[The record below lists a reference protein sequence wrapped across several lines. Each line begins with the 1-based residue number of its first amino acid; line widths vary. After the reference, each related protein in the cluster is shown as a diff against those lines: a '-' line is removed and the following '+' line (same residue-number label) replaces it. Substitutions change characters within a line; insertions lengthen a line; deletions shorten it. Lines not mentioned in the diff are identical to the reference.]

1 MRVMSYSRSNSMP
14 GGGTREISDSRFS
27 NLNPS
32 SRIEFASGP
41 GGHHRYSLSDPVGL
55 DSQQVEAATLISG
68 FASANPRNYPGFS
81 PTLPPSSMREDTN
94 SLVAAGQLLAS
105 HSPRDTFSNRP
116 LAPAGF
122 SYHPAPS
129 TLPPPP
135 QYRYDGAAQELVL
148 RRPSL
153 EEDMSM
159 DERGNS
165 SSGSQE
171 TALGLMQLHHLPQLP
186 PIVPAKPTQR
196 PNKLTPS
203 AKAKGK
209 GKARK
214 SHDDDQDELE
224 SDFEGKKPAKPKVR
238 KPATEKKK
246 TSRACGACQKAHLT
260 CDDARPCARCVK
272 KGCPDQC
279 QDGARKKAKYLQE
292 IPDELLER
300 RPSNPPPP
308 PLPVAPAIRQ
318 ADAALPPPTVHPPP
332 VENSTQSFSF
342 DTMPF
347 YDSNA
352 FANEFGSEA
361 ANLEYAILSS
371 MLNGNGFAV
380 NGNDQYGGGGPT
392 GFSNTENGNAI
403 MMHSPGGRNLIDT
416 NGRTE
421 GAVQDPTLG
430 AAGAIA
436 STSRGGYT
444 NSIFDRAALRSP
456 PPTAYGQVLSP
467 PRLQDAASAD
477 LFQAVSAGLK
487 ASSTP
492 FAPQNG
498 PTLDSPAIAP
508 PEVPAA
514 YPGRTAQSVKPLTSE
529 EAYRTV
535 TKPYPY
541 AQSYHY
547 LVQHL
552 KERFE
557 KNDILRIIRALAT
570 FRPSLIAL
578 QMPLSE
584 EDETFVERTFQRTL
598 VELNKLISFSGTP
611 TVVWRRTGEI
621 CLVGTE
627 FCLLTGWSREELL
640 GKKYIFE
647 LFDTGSVVEYYESFA
662 KHAFESTSSSVMT
675 QCVVLGPSGRP
686 VPCAFCFSVRRD
698 LFSCP
703 FLVIGSF
710 LPVLV

>member
-260 CDDARPCARCVK
+260 CDDGQSRQLQSSKLHFIDIAFSLSARPCARCVK

-292 IPDELLER
+292 IPDERTSSPLNFSNNRLTSLLPVLER

-318 ADAALPPPTVHPPP
+318 A
-332 VENSTQSFSF
+332 
-342 DTMPF
+342 
-347 YDSNA
+347 
-352 FANEFGSEA
+352 G
-361 ANLEYAILSS
+361 
-371 MLNGNGFAV
+371 
-380 NGNDQYGGGGPT
+380 
-392 GFSNTENGNAI
+392 
-403 MMHSPGGRNLIDT
+403 
-416 NGRTE
+416 
-421 GAVQDPTLG
+421 
-430 AAGAIA
+430 
-436 STSRGGYT
+436 TS
-444 NSIFDRAALRSP
+444 
-456 PPTAYGQVLSP
+456 LSP
-467 PRLQDAASAD
+467 RR
-477 LFQAVSAGLK
+477 
-487 ASSTP
+487 STP
-492 FAPQNG
+492 K
-498 PTLDSPAIAP
+498 D
-508 PEVPAA
+508 
-514 YPGRTAQSVKPLTSE
+514 LT
-529 EAYRTV
+529 
-535 TKPYPY
+535 
-541 AQSYHY
+541 
-547 LVQHL
+547 
-552 KERFE
+552 
-557 KNDILRIIRALAT
+557 N
-570 FRPSLIAL
+570 
-578 QMPLSE
+578 
-584 EDETFVERTFQRTL
+584 
-598 VELNKLISFSGTP
+598 
-611 TVVWRRTGEI
+611 
-621 CLVGTE
+621 C
-627 FCLLTGWSREELL
+627 
-640 GKKYIFE
+640 
-647 LFDTGSVVEYYESFA
+647 
-662 KHAFESTSSSVMT
+662 
-675 QCVVLGPSGRP
+675 
-686 VPCAFCFSVRRD
+686 
-698 LFSCP
+698 
-703 FLVIGSF
+703 
-710 LPVLV
+710 PVL